1 MLKKL
6 DPNKKTQ
13 KSELELSMLINYKSL
28 TTQMT
33 KQSAR
38 DLTVITDLWTTIM
51 EQVEAPSMAI

>member
-1 MLKKL
+1 M
-6 DPNKKTQ
+6 TQ
-13 KSELELSMLINYKSL
+13 RLELELSMLINYKSL

-38 DLTVITDLWTTIM
+38 DLTVITDLWITIM